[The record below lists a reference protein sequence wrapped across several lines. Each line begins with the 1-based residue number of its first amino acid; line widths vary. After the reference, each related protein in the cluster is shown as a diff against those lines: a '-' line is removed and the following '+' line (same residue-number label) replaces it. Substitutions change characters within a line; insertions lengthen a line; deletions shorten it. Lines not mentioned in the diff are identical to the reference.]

1 MAQLLQGLGLD
12 LPDAF
17 ARNAED
23 LTDLL
28 ECMVPR
34 VADSEAHP
42 QNALLARR
50 QLRERLAH
58 RACECARLRGG
69 LRIDRIRGR
78 NQVAKRGVAILAHWQ
93 VERGR
98 LLPHREH
105 LRYA

>member
-1 MAQLLQGLGLD
+1 MAQLLQGLSLD

-34 VADSEAHP
+34 IADSEAHP

-50 QLRERLAH
+50 QFRERLAH
-58 RACECARLRGG
+58 RACERARLRRS
-69 LRIDRIRGR
+69 LRIDRIRGG
-78 NQVAKRGVAILAHWQ
+78 NQVAERGIPILADRE
-93 VERGR
+93 VKRGR
-98 LLPHREH
+98 LLHH
-105 LRYA
+105 